1 MVGEIRDRE
10 VAETAL
16 HAAQTGH
23 LVFSTLHA
31 NNAAAAFPRLID
43 LGVDPRVLGTS
54 INIILGQR
62 LVRVLCDDCKV
73 AYPASPAEVQ
83 TIKQTL
89 ATHPG
94 HIEVIEPLTLY
105 KAVGCPVCRNTGYK
119 GRLGIFEAIK
129 MDEAVEE
136 AVIRDPREHIIL
148 EAAAPQQIPSMLQ
161 DGMEKV
167 IAGIT
172 SLDELERVIEI
183 PLTADTPAEAI
194 EPGDDTDAFLAHIV
208 T

>member
-1 MVGEIRDRE
+1 
-10 VAETAL
+10 
-16 HAAQTGH
+16 
-23 LVFSTLHA
+23 
-31 NNAAAAFPRLID
+31 
-43 LGVDPRVLGTS
+43 
-54 INIILGQR
+54 
-62 LVRVLCDDCKV
+62 
-73 AYPASPAEVQ
+73 
-83 TIKQTL
+83 
-89 ATHPG
+89 
-94 HIEVIEPLTLY
+94 
-105 KAVGCPVCRNTGYK
+105 
-119 GRLGIFEAIK
+119 